1 MSVGLHAKHYRS
13 NFPKESMKNLVG
25 EVGEDLACRFLVGKG
40 FVVVERNYLR
50 KWGEIDVIAKKKHV
64 LHFVEVKTVSRENVR
79 NISHE
84 TDSYRPEDNLH
95 PWKLKR
101 LSRAIRTYLIDKNL
115 PEEGR
120 WQFDVVT
127 VFLDLKNKVA
137 KVNFLENIIL

>member
-1 MSVGLHAKHYRS
+1 MSVGLHEKHYRY